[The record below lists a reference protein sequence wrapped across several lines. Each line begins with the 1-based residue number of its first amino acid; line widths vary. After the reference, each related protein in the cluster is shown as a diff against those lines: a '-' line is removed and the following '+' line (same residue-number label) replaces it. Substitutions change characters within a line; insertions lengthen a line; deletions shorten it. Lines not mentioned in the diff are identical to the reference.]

1 MDPFEFIM
9 VLVSIIMGLGI
20 ATLLRGVVRS
30 LRPDT
35 TTTPGLVHAIWI
47 VWVFVMPWAPGGGRW
62 AIADR
67 PIWTFWDLLSFLL
80 VPILLFALAELAFP
94 LGDTQ
99 TNLTDYLHEVG
110 GRFFPVAATLMLA
123 IVWSSISLVGSPLDH
138 FLNPVVGTAGVVF
151 LVLTWVANRRAHF
164 AGAVLIL
171 LTTLIVYSQ
180 QLTIAAR

>member
-35 TTTPGLVHAIWI
+35 KTAPGLVHAVWV
-47 VWVFVMPWAPGGGRW
+47 VWVFVMHVGTWSGRW

-67 PIWTFWDLLSFLL
+67 PLWTFWDLLSFLL

-94 LGDTQ
+94 LGDARI
-99 TNLTDYLHEVG
+99 NLTDYFHEIR
-110 GRFFPVAATLMLA
+110 GRFFPVAAMLMIA
-123 IVWSSISLVGSPLDH
+123 IVWSNISLFGNPLYH
-138 FLNPVVGTAGVVF
+138 FVNPVVAVAGVVF
-151 LVLTWVANRRAHF
+151 LVLARVPDRRVHVG
-164 AGAVLIL
+164 GAVLIL
-171 LTTLIVYSQ
+171 LTTLIVYSS
-180 QLTIAAR
+180 QLTISAR